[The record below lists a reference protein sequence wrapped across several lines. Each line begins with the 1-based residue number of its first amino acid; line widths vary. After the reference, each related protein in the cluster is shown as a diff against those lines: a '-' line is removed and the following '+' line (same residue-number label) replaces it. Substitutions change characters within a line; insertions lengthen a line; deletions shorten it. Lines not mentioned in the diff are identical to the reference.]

1 MKEFMKKCWEEP
13 SSKLILL
20 VSAFLLA
27 SSAGMLGY
35 RLSVAME
42 VQSSKC
48 KLIKMKHKYKKVK
61 CKYKRSKKQYYKL
74 KNEVRDREMDFDHRE
89 IRNQYLDRLVNNELS
104 WLTVL
109 VDFLKDT
116 ESGTVKSRL
125 SLFSEN
131 ELHLILEGPS
141 EEAILERLQ
150 DVRSRFST
158 TNFRIN
164 HMSVAAQA
172 FSDPDSK
179 VAIVVSVESREV
191 ACEK

>member
-1 MKEFMKKCWEEP
+1 LKEFMKKCWEEP
-13 SSKLILL
+13 SSRLILL

-35 RLSVAME
+35 RLSAAME

-48 KLIKMKHKYKKVK
+48 KLKKMTHKYRKIK

-74 KNEVRDREMDFDHRE
+74 KNEVRDREMDFDHRD
-89 IRNQYLDRLVNNELS
+89 IRNQYLNRLVSNELS

-116 ESGTVKSRL
+116 ESATVKSRL

-141 EEAILERLQ
+141 EEAILKRLQ

-172 FSDPDSK
+172 FSDPESK
-179 VAIVVSVESREV
+179 VAIVVSVESGEV

>member
-42 VQSSKC
+42 VRSSQY
-48 KLIKMKHKYKKVK
+48 KLNKVNHQYRKVK
-61 CKYKRSKKQYYKL
+61 CKYKRSKRQYYKL

-89 IRNQYLDRLVNNELS
+89 IRNQYLNRLVSNELN
-104 WLTVL
+104 WVTVL

-116 ESGTVKSRL
+116 ESAKVKSRL

-141 EEAILERLQ
+141 EEAILERLK

-172 FSDPDSK
+172 FTDPESK
-179 VAIVVSVESREV
+179 VAIVVSVESGEV